1 MSAVSVGTDSRA
13 ATLAERRIDAVDTL
27 AVRRAALWGMLVAK
41 LVVRWGVGWDIQWH
55 ILIGRD
61 SFWIPPHVMTYA
73 GVAAVAGLS
82 FGILAGERLRRI
94 APSPGFRLA
103 AGGVAMTLAAAPVDD
118 LWHRLFGIDP
128 TLWSPPH
135 LMGILGGIVNSLG
148 CLLIARE
155 VYPEGSRS
163 RLAALVVGTAWL
175 YGGLHRTTDE
185 AWLVAYR
192 YGGVRFHS
200 YALLAAILLPLA
212 LVIGTRLS
220 GRRAVPLLGLVVV
233 LGTGALGDQLAR
245 AGFALL
251 RPLSVIDE
259 VIAKDPTSPV
269 ALAHAIARQNRSE
282 PGARGPGLAAL
293 ALVPAAALA
302 LVDPRRRPIA
312 ASLAYAATVFVVQG
326 AVLARSPAFRPLAPA
341 PAETLLALALT
352 LAAGV
357 AAGMLARR
365 LAEAL
370 VARPA

>member
-1 MSAVSVGTDSRA
+1 MLAGHRADSVDRLG
-13 ATLAERRIDAVDTL
+13 I
-27 AVRRAALWGMLVAK
+27 RRAALWGMLAAK

-61 SFWIPPHVMTYA
+61 SFWIAPHVMTYA

-82 FGILAGERLRRI
+82 FGVLVGERLRRL

-118 LWHRLFGIDP
+118 LWHRLFGVDV

-148 CLLIARE
+148 CLVIARE
-155 VYPEGSRS
+155 VYPAGSPA

-185 AWLVAYR
+185 TWLVAYR
-192 YGGVRFHS
+192 HGGVRFHS

-220 GRRAVPLLGLVVV
+220 GRRAVPLLALLVVLV
-233 LGTGALGDQLAR
+233 AGVVGDQVGR

-251 RPLSVIDE
+251 RPVSVIDE
-259 VIAKDPTSPV
+259 VIARNPTAPV

-312 ASLAYAATVFVVQG
+312 AGLAYAATVFVVQG
-326 AVLARSPAFRPLAPA
+326 AVLARSPAFRPLVPGA
-341 PAETLLALALT
+341 AETLLALALT

-357 AAGMLARR
+357 AAGALARR
-365 LAEAL
+365 LADSL
-370 VARPA
+370 GARAA